1 VNGLIGLDA
10 ATLRALADAVERRG
24 RKVLDP
30 KATAE
35 ELVELLD
42 AGTGPTIGWW
52 QERLEPLP
60 VVETGPER
68 WLREDPERRL
78 MAIFATVGRLGTPDP
93 DAAQRLLARGLVD
106 YAASIGIDHDL
117 AELVVDVCLGVI
129 DESAVLRCAS

>member
-1 VNGLIGLDA
+1 MSALIGLDA

-35 ELVELLD
+35 ELAEFVER
-42 AGTGPTIGWW
+42 GTGPTIGWW
-52 QERLEPLP
+52 LERLEPLP
-60 VVETGPER
+60 MLETGPER

-78 MAIFATVGRLGTPDP
+78 MDIFTTVGRLGTPDP
-93 DAAQRLLARGLVD
+93 DAAQRLLARGLAD
-106 YAASIGIDHDL
+106 YAVSIGIDRKL
-117 AELVVDVCLGVI
+117 AELVVDVCVGVI

>member
-1 VNGLIGLDA
+1 VSDLIGLDA

-35 ELVELLD
+35 ELVELLE
-42 AGTGPTIGWW
+42 AGIGWW
-52 QERLEPLP
+52 LERLEPLP

-68 WLREDPERRL
+68 WLREDPERHL

-106 YAASIGIDHDL
+106 YAVSIGIDRDL
-117 AELVVDVCLGVI
+117 AELVVDVCVGVI